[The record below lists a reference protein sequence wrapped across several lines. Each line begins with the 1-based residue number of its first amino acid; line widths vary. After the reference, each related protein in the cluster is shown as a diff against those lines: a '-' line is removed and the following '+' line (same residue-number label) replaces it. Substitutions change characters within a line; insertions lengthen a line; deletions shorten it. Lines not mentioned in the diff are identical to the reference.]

1 MANDESVDSVN
12 SNSGRPWTV
21 VATFS
26 EYGPAHSRAEQLRAA
41 GDMQVKVKH
50 IAAGFTVRTRQTS
63 TSAPSVESKASKART
78 KAKDRRA
85 KESESE
91 D

>member
-1 MANDESVDSVN
+1 MASDDTDNVL
-12 SNSGRPWTV
+12 GKPWTV

-26 EYGPAHSRAEQLRAA
+26 EYGPAHSKAEQLRAA
-41 GDMQVKVKH
+41 GDLQVKVKH
-50 IAAGFTVRTRQTS
+50 IAAGFTVRTRKPAASSEQTV
-63 TSAPSVESKASKART
+63 APQSKTRV

-91 D
+91 E

>member
-50 IAAGFTVRTRQTS
+50 LAAGFTVRTRQTLA
-63 TSAPSVESKASKART
+63 SASPSDSKASKART
-78 KAKDRRA
+78 KAKDRRSA
-85 KESESE
+85 ESESE